1 VRMPACRN
9 SGSTPDARVGW
20 HVKQRQPCDPCCSVH
35 SAFRGRRGTMRLAA
49 GLSRPGPQMRKRLNG
64 GPRHIQWS
72 HNAPSRKPPAQQCG
86 GRRTAVHRSL
96 PPPSQARCRRPTHAA
111 CGSASPFRRH
121 RTPDTHHGRRSRR
134 WSGGSGSARPT
145 SHCRMVPARRSRR
158 TCRSSSLLRHG
169 RSELRHKLSLI
180 VSVGGY
186 AAPTISSHTTARAGK
201 RRKRSGAR

>member
-1 VRMPACRN
+1 MRTPACQN
-9 SGSTPDARVGW
+9 SGSTADARVGW
-20 HVKQRQPCDPCCSVH
+20 HVRQRQPCDLPFH
-35 SAFRGRRGTMRLAA
+35 SACRGRRGTMRLAA

-111 CGSASPFRRH
+111 GSASPFRRH
-121 RTPDTHHGRRSRR
+121 RTPDTHHGRRTRR

-158 TCRSSSLLRHG
+158 TCRSSSLPRHG
-169 RSELRHKLSLI
+169 RSELRHKPSLPHRLSRGLRRPDHI
-180 VSVGGY
+180 QPHHS
-186 AAPTISSHTTARAGK
+186 PSRK
-201 RRKRSGAR
+201 RRRRSGAR